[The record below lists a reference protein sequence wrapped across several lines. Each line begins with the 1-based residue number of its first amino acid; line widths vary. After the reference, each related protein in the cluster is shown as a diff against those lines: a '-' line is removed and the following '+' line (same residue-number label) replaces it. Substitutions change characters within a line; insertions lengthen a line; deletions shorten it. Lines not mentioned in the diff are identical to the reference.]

1 MSTTLVYIH
10 GANATRTSWNYIR
23 SKVNAQNECVLE
35 YSSYAKFSDNLQD
48 MIKQIHQYERVFF
61 IGHSLGG
68 IYAYHLAS
76 RMPFRSVGG
85 ISIATPFGGVHSAY
99 FLSLLFPFYQ
109 LYKDIKPS
117 SQPITHIDTI
127 KNVQR
132 WTQVITTRGH
142 NPMIN
147 GKNDGVV
154 TIASQRQIKCEK
166 IYMNESHNEILQ
178 SDDLA
183 GLIIKRTGVSL
194 F

>member
-48 MIKQIHQYERVFF
+48 MIREIHQFERVFF
-61 IGHSLGG
+61 ISHSLGG

-76 RMPFRSVGG
+76 KMPFRSVGG
-85 ISIATPFGGVHSAY
+85 ISVATPFGGVGSAY
-99 FLSLLFPFYQ
+99 YLSMLFPFYQ
-109 LYKDIKPS
+109 LYKDIKPN
-117 SQPITHIDTI
+117 SQPITYIPTV

-132 WTQVITTRGH
+132 WTQVITTRGD

-154 TIASQRQIKCEK
+154 TIASQRQIQCEK
-166 IYMNESHNEILQ
+166 IYMHESHNEILQ
-178 SDDLA
+178 SENLA
-183 GLIIKRTGVSL
+183 GLIIKRTGVNL
-194 F
+194 Y

>member
-1 MSTTLVYIH
+1 MVTTLVYIH

-23 SKVNAQNECVLE
+23 SKVKSQHECVLE
-35 YSSYAKFSDNLQD
+35 YSSYNKFTDNLQD
-48 MIKQIHQYERVFF
+48 MLKEIHQFERVFF
-61 IGHSLGG
+61 VGHSLGG

-76 RMPFRSVGG
+76 KLPFRSVGG
-85 ISIATPFGGVHSAY
+85 ISIASPFGGAGGAY
-99 FLSLLFPFYQ
+99 FLSLIFPFYQ
-109 LYKDIKPS
+109 LYKDIKPNS
-117 SQPITHIDTI
+117 YPITHISSI

-154 TIASQRQIKCEK
+154 TIASQRQIDCEK
-166 IYMNESHNEILQ
+166 VYMNESHNEILQ
-178 SDDLA
+178 SDNFA
-183 GLIIKRTGVSL
+183 GLIIKRSGINI

>member
-1 MSTTLVYIH
+1 MSTTIVYIH

-23 SKVNAQNECVLE
+23 SQVKTQSECVLE
-35 YSSYAKFSDNLQD
+35 YSSYSKFTDNLQD
-48 MIKQIHQYERVFF
+48 MMKQIHHYERVFF
-61 IGHSLGG
+61 VGHSLGG

-76 RMPFRSVGG
+76 KMPFRSVGG
-85 ISIATPFGGVHSAY
+85 ISIATPFGGVHGAY
-99 FLSLLFPFYQ
+99 LLSILFPFYQ

-117 SQPITHIDTI
+117 SPAITYIPTV

-154 TIASQRQIKCEK
+154 TIASQRQIECEK
-166 IYMNESHNEILQ
+166 IYMTESHNEILQ
-178 SDDLA
+178 SEDLA
-183 GLIIKRTGVSL
+183 GLINKRSGVNL